1 GDLRDRIRPP
11 RSRPPARPLGLGARL
26 GALERG
32 TARRRAGAPLDALER
47 RRGVRTQRLV
57 GGGARGARVLRGAR
71 RGRDLPLEHLH
82 GDPPRHRQGRR
93 PAGVLRLQPPRP
105 LRLRRRLHR
114 QGRAPPAQGRL
125 PRPHRW
131 PHRLRRGGDRRLL
144 PRRRDL
150 PDRGLRPCARSALR
164 RAPPRDVG
172 RRRRLLA
179 LRHQDDL
186 HRRGRGA
193 GLAAPGAPRV
203 RPRLPQLRQARAPG
217 RRARASDERVH
228 RRDRARSARAA
239 GGDRGLEERGRAP
252 PPRSPLPLPAGA
264 ARGDGLGA
272 LQVRGLRATGPQ
284 QRPGLRGALPPD
296 HGRSERPAGFRLG
309 GGEPLVRAPL
319 LPRAGAAARRPAVA
333 RPAARPMKVL
343 VTGGAGFIG
352 SHVVDALIAAGHAV
366 RVLDLASPQRGTGE
380 VEHCRADL
388 LDLGAVSEAA
398 AGCDAIVHLA
408 AVADVNDVVADPVRA
423 ERVNAAGTLNVL
435 EAARRERAGR
445 VVYGS
450 TIWVY
455 SDCEPGAVDED
466 TPLAPPR
473 HLYSATKLAGE
484 LYCRSYAE
492 LYGVE
497 YTILRFGIPYGPR
510 AREATV
516 IPAFV
521 RRAEA
526 GEPLEIAGDGQQSR
540 RFVYVEDLAQGVVA
554 ALRPEAANRV
564 YNLAGEETTT

>member
-1 GDLRDRIRPP
+1 
-11 RSRPPARPLGLGARL
+11 
-26 GALERG
+26 
-32 TARRRAGAPLDALER
+32 
-47 RRGVRTQRLV
+47 
-57 GGGARGARVLRGAR
+57 
-71 RGRDLPLEHLH
+71 
-82 GDPPRHRQGRR
+82 
-93 PAGVLRLQPPRP
+93 
-105 LRLRRRLHR
+105 
-114 QGRAPPAQGRL
+114 
-125 PRPHRW
+125 
-131 PHRLRRGGDRRLL
+131 
-144 PRRRDL
+144 
-150 PDRGLRPCARSALR
+150 
-164 RAPPRDVG
+164 
-172 RRRRLLA
+172 
-179 LRHQDDL
+179 
-186 HRRGRGA
+186 
-193 GLAAPGAPRV
+193 

-366 RVLDLASPQRGTGE
+366 RVLDLA
-380 VEHCRADL
+380 
-388 LDLGAVSEAA
+388 
-398 AGCDAIVHLA
+398 

-450 TIWVY
+450 TIWV
-455 SDCEPGAVDED
+455 
-466 TPLAPPR
+466 
-473 HLYSATKLAGE
+473 
-484 LYCRSYAE
+484 
-492 LYGVE
+492 
-497 YTILRFGIPYGPR
+497 
-510 AREATV
+510 
-516 IPAFV
+516 
-521 RRAEA
+521 
-526 GEPLEIAGDGQQSR
+526 
-540 RFVYVEDLAQGVVA
+540 
-554 ALRPEAANRV
+554 
-564 YNLAGEETTT
+564 